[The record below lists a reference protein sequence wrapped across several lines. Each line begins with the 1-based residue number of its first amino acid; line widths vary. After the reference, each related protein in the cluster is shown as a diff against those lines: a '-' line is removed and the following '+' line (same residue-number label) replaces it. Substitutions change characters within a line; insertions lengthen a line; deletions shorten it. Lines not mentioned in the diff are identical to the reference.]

1 MECGVLR
8 ADLGV
13 VWRLCVVYARV
24 RIAAWLVCWWV
35 LCGVLVWVRCVLA
48 SRMVVQVLGR
58 SRGVLVGLGL
68 GGVAGPAAVAGRSR
82 VGLGDWSSCWCGLL

>member
-1 MECGVLR
+1 MKWGVLR

-35 LCGVLVWVRCVLA
+35 LCGVLVWVLGVLVLGL
-48 SRMVVQVLGR
+48 VVQVLGR
-58 SRGVLVGLGL
+58 SRGFLVGLGL

-82 VGLGDWSSCWCGLL
+82 VGLGDWPSYWCGLL